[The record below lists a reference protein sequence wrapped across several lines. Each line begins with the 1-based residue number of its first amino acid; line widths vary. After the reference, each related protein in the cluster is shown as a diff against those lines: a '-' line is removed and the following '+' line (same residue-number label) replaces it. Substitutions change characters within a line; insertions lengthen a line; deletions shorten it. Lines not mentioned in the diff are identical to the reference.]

1 MSEELTQGA
10 VGRSPEWHG
19 ERLMV
24 LGAGGDRNWASTL
37 VKATAKDHDFTGLGD
52 FTQPYCRYTACQG
65 KARAWAG
72 AQCLCQLFAWV

>member
-1 MSEELTQGA
+1 
-10 VGRSPEWHG
+10 
-19 ERLMV
+19 MV

-65 KARAWAG
+65 KARG
-72 AQCLCQLFAWV
+72 RGRSVFASFLRGCSRITASG

>member
-1 MSEELTQGA
+1 
-10 VGRSPEWHG
+10 
-19 ERLMV
+19 MV